1 MTVQKATTVVNRQP
15 ATHDDVKSILGNLD
29 ETKMLPILALRP
41 TVADI
46 EEASM
51 WLGGDTDVFG
61 AAKQLKGVP
70 SQIVTILT
78 ADEEAE
84 EPPRTG

>member
-1 MTVQKATTVVNRQP
+1 MQKSATAFHRKA
-15 ATHDDVKSILGNLD
+15 ATHDDVKSILGDLD

-51 WLGGDTDVFG
+51 WLAGDTDVFG
-61 AAKQLKGVP
+61 AAAPLKGVA

-78 ADEEAE
+78 AHEED
-84 EPPRTG
+84 EPPRAG